1 MPRRPVIGI
10 TLELEDNL
18 VLQVEKGIRAPLQEA
33 GAFVITLPRDT
44 PLHELDT
51 VLEMIDGVVFSGGAD
66 VDPSWYG
73 HEPYSKTV
81 AVPPVHDA
89 FEITLARR
97 ALELGMPVLGLCRG
111 AQVLAVADGGTLT
124 QDVAT
129 LHEGASRHAWD
140 WYGIA
145 PEPLDEH
152 GHEIRY
158 ELDSRVAAWIGEGS
172 PKVNSFHHQCVS
184 TTGSRLRP
192 VAWTLDGVIEA
203 TERRDGGGFAI
214 GLQWHNEMMW
224 RHDDRFLAPH
234 REFTQAAWDYAA
246 ARDRTAVPVTD

>member
-1 MPRRPVIGI
+1 MQRRPVIGI
-10 TLELEDNL
+10 TLEFEDNL
-18 VLQVEKGIRAPLQEA
+18 ILEVEKGLRAPLQEE
-33 GAFVITLPRDT
+33 GALVISLPRDT
-44 PLHELDT
+44 PIHELDA
-51 VLEMIDGVVFSGGAD
+51 VLGMIDGVVFSGGAD

-73 HEPYSKTV
+73 HEPYELTV
-81 AVPPVHDA
+81 AVPPVHDL

-145 PEPLDEH
+145 TAPLDEH

-158 ELDSRVAAWIGEGS
+158 ESDSRVATWIGHGP
-172 PKVNSFHHQCVS
+172 PKVNSFHHQCVR
-184 TTGSRLRP
+184 TLGSRLRP
-192 VAWTLDGVIEA
+192 MAWSLDGVIEA
-203 TERRDGGGFAI
+203 TERSDGGGFAI

-224 RHDDRFLAPH
+224 RHDERFLAPH
-234 REFTQAAWDYAA
+234 REFTQAAWDFAA
-246 ARDRTAVPVTD
+246 ERDRTAVPCND

>member
-1 MPRRPVIGI
+1 MSRRPVIGI

-51 VLEMIDGVVFSGGAD
+51 VLDLIDGVVFSGGAD

-73 HEPYSKTV
+73 HEPHELTV
-81 AVPPVHDA
+81 AVPPVHDT

-124 QDVAT
+124 QDVAK

-145 PEPLDEH
+145 TEPWTSTVTRSATSPTR
-152 GHEIRY
+152 GWPR
-158 ELDSRVAAWIGEGS
+158 GS
-172 PKVNSFHHQCVS
+172 
-184 TTGSRLRP
+184 
-192 VAWTLDGVIEA
+192 A
-203 TERRDGGGFAI
+203 TARR
-214 GLQWHNEMMW
+214 
-224 RHDDRFLAPH
+224 R
-234 REFTQAAWDYAA
+234 
-246 ARDRTAVPVTD
+246 

>member
-1 MPRRPVIGI
+1 MI
-10 TLELEDNL
+10 
-18 VLQVEKGIRAPLQEA
+18 A
-33 GAFVITLPRDT
+33 LPRDT

-73 HEPYSKTV
+73 HEPYELTV
-81 AVPPVHDA
+81 AVPPVHDT

-124 QDVAT
+124 QDVAK

-145 PEPLDEH
+145 TEPMDEH

-158 ELDSRVAAWIGEGS
+158 EPDSRVAAWIGDGP
-172 PKVNSFHHQCVS
+172 PKVNSFHHQCVQ
-184 TTGSRLRP
+184 TVGSRLRP

-203 TERRDGGGFAI
+203 TERCDGGGFAM

-224 RHDDRFLAPH
+224 SHDERFLAPH

-246 ARDRTAVPVTD
+246 ARDRATDACAS